1 MQNYKTLK
9 QNAKQ
14 FLAVTGIEIN
24 IFEKL
29 FEFFEKAWYEYISH
43 YTINGDIRQRTKA
56 KRKDN
61 AFEDE
66 QTMLVF
72 ILSYLKNNPL
82 QETHASMFGMNQPQC
97 NLWIHILKKILHDS
111 LSKAKTLPLRSTEY
125 LQKAL
130 SKTADVFVDGSE
142 RPIPRPKDKDVQKDY
157 YSGKKTS
164 FDKKHNSKRHAKK
177 YYLLVRNI

>member
-14 FLAVTGIEIN
+14 FLAVTGVELQ
-24 IFEKL
+24 IFEQL
-29 FEFFEKAWYEYISH
+29 FEFFEKVWDEYITH
-43 YTINGDIRQRTKA
+43 YTVSGELRQRRKA

-66 QTMLVF
+66 QTMLLF

-97 NLWIHILKKILHDS
+97 NIWIHILKEKLHES
-111 LSKAKTLPLRSTEY
+111 LSKAKTLPLRNTEY

-130 SKTADVFVDGSE
+130 SGIKDAFIDGTE
-142 RPIPRPKDKDVQKDY
+142 RPIPRPKDKEVQKDY

-164 FDKKHNSKRHAKK
+164 YDKK
-177 YYLLVRNI
+177 YYTKRYK

>member
-14 FLAVTGIEIN
+14 FLAVTGVEIK
-24 IFEKL
+24 IFEQL
-29 FEFFEKAWYEYISH
+29 FEFFEKVWYEYIFH
-43 YTINGDIRQRTKA
+43 YTVSGELRQRIKA

-61 AFEDE
+61 AFEDV

-97 NLWIHILKKILHDS
+97 NLWIHILKRILHKS
-111 LSKAKTLPLRSTEY
+111 LSKAKTLPLRSTKY

-130 SKTADVFVDGSE
+130 SGTEDIFVDGSE

-164 FDKKHNSKRHAKK
+164 YDKK
-177 YYLLVRNI
+177 YYTKRYE